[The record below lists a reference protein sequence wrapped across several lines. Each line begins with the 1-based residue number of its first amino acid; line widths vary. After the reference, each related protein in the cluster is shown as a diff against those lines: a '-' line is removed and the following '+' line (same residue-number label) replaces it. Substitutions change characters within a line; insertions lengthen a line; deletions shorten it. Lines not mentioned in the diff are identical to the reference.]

1 VRDTPAGTEE
11 TVMIRATLGLL
22 LLALCLPHTA
32 IADPQKL
39 RILTWTDYVPADLA
53 EDFRKET
60 GITVE
65 VMLTNNEDIISRLRA
80 SKGADFDLVHP
91 SHDRVAGA
99 QTQYGIYKPLDMS
112 RIEQDR
118 FLPEMLEATRKNTT
132 VDGAVYGVPYL
143 WGTEGL
149 TVNTR
154 RAQVSDYTDLCRA
167 DLKGKTAIRSVRPV
181 LIAFAFAYGEDPFA
195 LYANPTAY
203 AAMANRVVDRLIE
216 CMPNIGLVFSSE
228 KEAQDGFRSGKVT
241 AAMFWDA
248 PSWALN
254 RQAAPVRYIAP
265 KSGMLGWIVA
275 SSIPARGGNDE
286 AAYKWINFSAR
297 PENAARI
304 TRSVGNFSAARGT
317 LKLVDP
323 KLKAQLYHT
332 FPKGFVNIHWYENVP
347 AGIEDAEAPALA
359 RLREAA
365 QAKR

>member
-1 VRDTPAGTEE
+1 MT
-11 TVMIRATLGLL
+11 RAITSLL
-22 LLALCLPHTA
+22 ILWLCLPLA
-32 IADPQKL
+32 AAADPQVL
-39 RILTWTDYVPADLA
+39 RVLTWTDYIPADLA

-60 GITVE
+60 GIRIE
-65 VMLTNNEDIISRLRA
+65 VTLTNNEDIISRLRA
-80 SKGADFDLVHP
+80 SNGAGFDLVHP

-99 QTQYGIYKPLDMS
+99 QVQYGIYKALDMS
-112 RIEQDR
+112 RIEEER

-132 VDGAVYGVPYL
+132 VADAVYGVPYL

-154 RAQVSDYTDLCRA
+154 RAQVSDYTDLCRP
-167 DLKGKTAIRSVRPV
+167 DLKGKTARRSVRPV

-228 KEAQDGFRSGKVT
+228 KEAQDGFRSGAVT

-254 RQAAPVRYIAP
+254 REAAPVRYVSP

-275 SSIPARGGNDE
+275 SSIPAHGGNDE
-286 AAYKWINFSAR
+286 GAYKWINFAAR

-304 TRSVGNFSAARGT
+304 TKAVGNFSAARGT
-317 LKLVDP
+317 LQLVDP
-323 KLKAQLYHT
+323 KLKAQLYRT

-359 RLREAA
+359 RLKAA
-365 QAKR
+365 TAATR

>member
-1 VRDTPAGTEE
+1 
-11 TVMIRATLGLL
+11 MIRATLSLL
-22 LLALCLPHTA
+22 LLALSVPLA
-32 IADPQKL
+32 AAADPQKL
-39 RILTWTDYVPADLA
+39 RVLTWTDYIPADLA

-60 GITVE
+60 GIEIDVT
-65 VMLTNNEDIISRLRA
+65 LTNNEDIIARLRA
-80 SKGADFDLVHP
+80 SNGADFDLVHP

-99 QTQYGIYKPLDMS
+99 QQQYGIYRPLDMS
-112 RIEQDR
+112 RIDVDR
-118 FLPEMLEATRKNTT
+118 FLPEMLEATRKNTL
-132 VDGAVYGVPYL
+132 VGEDVYGVPYL

-154 RAQVSDYTDLCRA
+154 RAQAGDYTDLCRPE
-167 DLKGKTAIRSVRPV
+167 LKGKTAIRSVRPV

-228 KEAQDGFRSGKVT
+228 KELQDAFRSGQVT

-254 RQAAPVRYIAP
+254 REAAPVRYISP

-275 SSIPARGGNDE
+275 STIPARGGNDE
-286 AAYKWINFSAR
+286 GAYKWINFASR

-304 TRSVGNFSAARGT
+304 TKAVGNFSAARGT
-317 LKLVDP
+317 LNLVDP
-323 KLKAQLYHT
+323 KLKAQLYRT

-347 AGIEDAEAPALA
+347 AGLEDAEAPALA

-365 QAKR
+365 AATR

>member
-1 VRDTPAGTEE
+1 
-11 TVMIRATLGLL
+11 MIRATLSLV
-22 LLALCLPHTA
+22 LLALALPLA
-32 IADPQKL
+32 AAADPQTL
-39 RILTWTDYVPADLA
+39 RILTWTDYIPADLA

-60 GITVE
+60 GIRIDVT
-65 VMLTNNEDIISRLRA
+65 LTNNEDIISRLRA
-80 SKGADFDLVHP
+80 SNGAGFDLVHP

-99 QTQYGIYKPLDMS
+99 QEQYGIYKPLDMR
-112 RIEQDR
+112 RIETDR

-132 VDGAVYGVPYL
+132 VGGEVYGVPYL

-149 TVNTR
+149 TVNMR
-154 RAQVSDYTDLCRA
+154 RARVSDYTDLCSPE
-167 DLKGKTAIRSVRPV
+167 LKGKTAIRSVRPV

-216 CMPNIGLVFSSE
+216 CMPNIGLVFSGE
-228 KEAQDGFRSGKVT
+228 KEAQDAFRSGAVT

-254 RQAAPVRYIAP
+254 REAAPVRYIAP
-265 KSGMLGWIVA
+265 TSGMLGWIVA
-275 SSIPARGGNDE
+275 SSIPARGGNDD
-286 AAYKWINFSAR
+286 AAYKWINFAGR

-304 TRSVGNFSAARGT
+304 TKAVGNFSAARGT

-323 KLKAQLYHT
+323 KLKAQLYRT
-332 FPKGFVNIHWYENVP
+332 FPNGFVNIHWYENVP

-359 RLREAA
+359 RLKAA
-365 QAKR
+365 AAATR

>member
-1 VRDTPAGTEE
+1 
-11 TVMIRATLGLL
+11 MIRATLSLV
-22 LLALCLPHTA
+22 LLALALPLA
-32 IADPQKL
+32 AAADPQTL
-39 RILTWTDYVPADLA
+39 RVLTWTDYIPADLA

-60 GITVE
+60 GIRIDVT
-65 VMLTNNEDIISRLRA
+65 LTNNEDIISRLRA
-80 SKGADFDLVHP
+80 SNGAGFDLVHP

-99 QTQYGIYKPLDMS
+99 QEQYGIYKPLDMR
-112 RIEQDR
+112 RIETDR
-118 FLPEMLEATRKNTT
+118 LLPEMLKATRKNTT
-132 VDGAVYGVPYL
+132 VGGEVYGVPYL

-154 RAQVSDYTDLCRA
+154 RARVSDYTDLCSPE
-167 DLKGKTAIRSVRPV
+167 LKGKTAIRSVRPV

-216 CMPNIGLVFSSE
+216 CMPNIGLVFSGE
-228 KEAQDGFRSGKVT
+228 KEAQDAFRSGAVT

-254 RQAAPVRYIAP
+254 REAAPVRYIAP
-265 KSGMLGWIVA
+265 TSGMLGWIVA

-286 AAYKWINFSAR
+286 GAYKWINFAAR
-297 PENAARI
+297 PENAARV
-304 TRSVGNFSAARGT
+304 TKAVGNFSAARGT

-323 KLKAQLYHT
+323 KLKAQLYRT

-359 RLREAA
+359 RLKAA
-365 QAKR
+365 AAATR